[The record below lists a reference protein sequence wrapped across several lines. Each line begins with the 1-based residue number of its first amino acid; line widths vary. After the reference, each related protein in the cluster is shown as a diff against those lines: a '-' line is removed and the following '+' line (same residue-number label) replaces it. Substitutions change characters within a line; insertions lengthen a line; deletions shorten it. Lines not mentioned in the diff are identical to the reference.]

1 MSVIGVHVTGSLL
14 FLLGACLRLLLDT
27 VTFNFKTSN
36 KNGDVKNKYCLMVH
50 HCYIVSCMASI
61 KMNVFYNKKNEE
73 LLNTFL
79 IDAYK
84 LRKFNNLSKMV
95 N

>member
-1 MSVIGVHVTGSLL
+1 MSVTGVTVSLL

-61 KMNVFYNKKNEE
+61 KMNVSSTIKKMRS
-73 LLNTFL
+73 
-79 IDAYK
+79 Y
-84 LRKFNNLSKMV
+84 
-95 N
+95 